1 MVIHMNNRDARIKAM
16 QILYTMDFDHK
27 TLEEAAE
34 FVFYEGHDE
43 LAYQYAF
50 NCVINLEK
58 IDDIISRTLVNY
70 SLTRLNLVDKAIVRL
85 AVSEMLTDTPREI
98 IINEALEITKIYS
111 DQGDKKAT
119 GFNNRLLD
127 NINNALK

>member
-1 MVIHMNNRDARIKAM
+1 MKNRDARIKAM
-16 QILYTMDFDHK
+16 QILYTMDFDNK
-27 TLEEAAE
+27 TLEDAAE
-34 FVFYEGHDE
+34 FVFFEEKDE

-70 SLTRLNLVDKAIVRL
+70 SMTRLNLVDKAIIRL

-98 IINEALEITKIYS
+98 IINEALEITKIFS

-119 GFNNRLLD
+119 SFNNRLLD
-127 NINNALK
+127 NINKALK

>member
-1 MVIHMNNRDARIKAM
+1 MKNRDARIKAM

-27 TLEEAAE
+27 SLDEAAE
-34 FVFYEGHDE
+34 FVFFEEYDE

-70 SLTRLNLVDKAIVRL
+70 SISRLNLVDKAIIRL
-85 AVSEMLTDTPREI
+85 AVSEMLGDTPREV

-111 DQGDKKAT
+111 DQGDRKAT

-127 NINNALK
+127 NINKALQ